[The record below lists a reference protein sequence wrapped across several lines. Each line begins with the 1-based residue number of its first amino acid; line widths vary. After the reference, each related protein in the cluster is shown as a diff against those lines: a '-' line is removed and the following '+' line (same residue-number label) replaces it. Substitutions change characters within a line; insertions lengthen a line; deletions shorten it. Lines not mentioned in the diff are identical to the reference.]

1 FGQEIAKFQ
10 AVSFRISKMII
21 EKQVT
26 ENFVLEAASAID
38 NFDSLAYQ
46 KQLKT
51 IHQAH
56 RAVKYITDSAVQLL
70 GGHGFVNEHP
80 VEKWMRDAQAQVLL
94 YGNERG
100 FKQYM
105 GWNFLAGESM
115 ITFELSEQQKQ

>member
-1 FGQEIAKFQ
+1 
-10 AVSFRISKMII
+10 MIK

-26 ENFVLEAASAID
+26 KNFVLEAASAID

-46 KQLKT
+46 NQLKT

-100 FKQYM
+100 VKKLYGMELLGRGKQEYIRSIRTTKT
-105 GWNFLAGESM
+105 NERYDA
-115 ITFELSEQQKQ
+115 